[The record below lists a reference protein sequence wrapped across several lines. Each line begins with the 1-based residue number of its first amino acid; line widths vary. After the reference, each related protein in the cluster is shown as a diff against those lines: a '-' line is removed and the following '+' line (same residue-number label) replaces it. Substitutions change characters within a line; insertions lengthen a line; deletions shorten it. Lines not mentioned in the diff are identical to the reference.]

1 MEKKQKIVQYRER
14 LDRTLASPD
23 LTNDEM
29 LKRLVESQLLKQDT
43 DEFRVMYREGPE
55 GTPFHTLLVEGYVDA
70 PLDVC
75 LCISWEASLYKK
87 WWPQSTVPT
96 FKILACECLHKVRI
110 GEQISLVRM
119 KVSWPLSMREAIVY
133 YYLFEYFQDDLIVVL
148 TNSVPESNGVN
159 STINGLNE
167 VIPEAKDV
175 VRVDL
180 VGGFALQKV
189 TSERSYFRTI
199 ANMDIKL
206 DFVPPSLINFISRQL
221 IGNGFRLYKKT
232 VASMMSHGEEEL
244 SKALGDPLYVRI
256 RESLYSSNGSK
267 AKVNEELE
275 LKQDADILPAEEDLI
290 ESKQDKAKVAAEEDK
305 SNRYANSTTSMV
317 VNGVVADSSKTFSE
331 IIEVDSEEIIQI
343 AEEDKEVNDIPK
355 EEVDISVLKSTK
367 SVYISSEVA
376 QALETLDKAISVV
389 RQYKLHSRTSSFS
402 FPTEKPPSM
411 NNDGWVDLHSAEF
424 TSPSSR
430 NEVAVEVTNRDIPEG
445 TSQEATSINSDF
457 RYTGTNSNSNAV
469 DSNIPTSPEKRA
481 TTPAL
486 SKDMNLTFNNTML
499 KKKSSTLFTI
509 LRHTTPS
516 VPKKHSPLTFSSH
529 SNNPFLHT
537 SSPPPPFSPK
547 GHSFHNPTWFY
558 SFGYLTLDG
567 RRLCSKSAEIVK
579 ERSSRCWNCHE
590 STAAAAPFLV
600 CDSCRCIQPVDD
612 SIDYFEIFG
621 LEKKY
626 DIEGG
631 VNLEGKYKD
640 WQKKLHPDLVHS
652 KSQKERDFAA
662 EQSARVIDAYRTLS
676 KPLSRAIYMMKL
688 DGLEV
693 DEEQTISDPELL
705 AEIMEIREAVEE
717 ATESESLKQIL
728 SRMEENLRSWSNT
741 FATAFQSRNFEEAK
755 DSIRRMTY
763 YSRVIDEV
771 VKKL

>member
-29 LKRLVESQLLKQDT
+29 LKKLVESQLVCSSEQEVEGYKQKLVEMKTAEVSNFLDMLRSASSDDSGRSNTSHADWKLKQDT

-148 TNSVPESNGVN
+148 TNSVPESNGDN

-256 RESLYSSNGSK
+256 RESLYNSNRSK

-290 ESKQDKAKVAAEEDK
+290 ESKQDDAKVAAEEDK
-305 SNRYANSTTSMV
+305 SNQYANSTTSMV

-343 AEEDKEVNDIPK
+343 EEEDKEVNDIPK
-355 EEVDISVLKSTK
+355 EEVDMSVLKSTQ

-411 NNDGWVDLHSAEF
+411 NNDGRVDLHSAEF
-424 TSPSSR
+424 PSPSSR

-445 TSQEATSINSDF
+445 TLQEATSINSDF
-457 RYTGTNSNSNAV
+457 RYTGTNSNLNEV

-486 SKDMNLTFNNTML
+486 SKDMVTLDQTICSNKQLKFDSVQDMSLDDPNKSSD
-499 KKKSSTLFTI
+499 KKKINTI
-509 LRHTTPS
+509 VPQDMPS
-516 VPKKHSPLTFSSH
+516 NVSKEPSRRRRKLAYLC
-529 SNNPFLHT
+529 FL
-537 SSPPPPFSPK
+537 
-547 GHSFHNPTWFY
+547 
-558 SFGYLTLDG
+558 L
-567 RRLCSKSAEIVK
+567 
-579 ERSSRCWNCHE
+579 
-590 STAAAAPFLV
+590 
-600 CDSCRCIQPVDD
+600 
-612 SIDYFEIFG
+612 
-621 LEKKY
+621 
-626 DIEGG
+626 
-631 VNLEGKYKD
+631 
-640 WQKKLHPDLVHS
+640 
-652 KSQKERDFAA
+652 
-662 EQSARVIDAYRTLS
+662 
-676 KPLSRAIYMMKL
+676 
-688 DGLEV
+688 
-693 DEEQTISDPELL
+693 
-705 AEIMEIREAVEE
+705 
-717 ATESESLKQIL
+717 
-728 SRMEENLRSWSNT
+728 
-741 FATAFQSRNFEEAK
+741 
-755 DSIRRMTY
+755 
-763 YSRVIDEV
+763 
-771 VKKL
+771 

>member
-1 MEKKQKIVQYRER
+1 
-14 LDRTLASPD
+14 
-23 LTNDEM
+23 
-29 LKRLVESQLLKQDT
+29 
-43 DEFRVMYREGPE
+43 
-55 GTPFHTLLVEGYVDA
+55 
-70 PLDVC
+70 
-75 LCISWEASLYKK
+75 
-87 WWPQSTVPT
+87 
-96 FKILACECLHKVRI
+96 
-110 GEQISLVRM
+110 
-119 KVSWPLSMREAIVY
+119 
-133 YYLFEYFQDDLIVVL
+133 
-148 TNSVPESNGVN
+148 
-159 STINGLNE
+159 
-167 VIPEAKDV
+167 
-175 VRVDL
+175 
-180 VGGFALQKV
+180 
-189 TSERSYFRTI
+189 
-199 ANMDIKL
+199 
-206 DFVPPSLINFISRQL
+206 
-221 IGNGFRLYKKT
+221 
-232 VASMMSHGEEEL
+232 
-244 SKALGDPLYVRI
+244 
-256 RESLYSSNGSK
+256 
-267 AKVNEELE
+267 
-275 LKQDADILPAEEDLI
+275 
-290 ESKQDKAKVAAEEDK
+290 
-305 SNRYANSTTSMV
+305 
-317 VNGVVADSSKTFSE
+317 
-331 IIEVDSEEIIQI
+331 
-343 AEEDKEVNDIPK
+343 
-355 EEVDISVLKSTK
+355 
-367 SVYISSEVA
+367 
-376 QALETLDKAISVV
+376 
-389 RQYKLHSRTSSFS
+389 
-402 FPTEKPPSM
+402 
-411 NNDGWVDLHSAEF
+411 
-424 TSPSSR
+424 
-430 NEVAVEVTNRDIPEG
+430 
-445 TSQEATSINSDF
+445 
-457 RYTGTNSNSNAV
+457 
-469 DSNIPTSPEKRA
+469 
-481 TTPAL
+481 
-486 SKDMNLTFNNTML
+486 ML

-567 RRLCSKSAEIVK
+567 RRLCSKSAETVK

-626 DIEGG
+626 DIEG

-728 SRMEENLRSWSNT
+728 SRMEENLKSWSNT

>member
-1 MEKKQKIVQYRER
+1 
-14 LDRTLASPD
+14 
-23 LTNDEM
+23 
-29 LKRLVESQLLKQDT
+29 
-43 DEFRVMYREGPE
+43 
-55 GTPFHTLLVEGYVDA
+55 
-70 PLDVC
+70 
-75 LCISWEASLYKK
+75 
-87 WWPQSTVPT
+87 WPQSTVPT

-486 SKDMNLTFNNTML
+486 SKDMVTLDQTICNNKQLKFDSVQDMSL
-499 KKKSSTLFTI
+499 DDPNKSSDKKKINTIVPQDMSS
-509 LRHTTPS
+509 
-516 VPKKHSPLTFSSH
+516 
-529 SNNPFLHT
+529 N
-537 SSPPPPFSPK
+537 
-547 GHSFHNPTWFY
+547 
-558 SFGYLTLDG
+558 
-567 RRLCSKSAEIVK
+567 
-579 ERSSRCWNCHE
+579 
-590 STAAAAPFLV
+590 
-600 CDSCRCIQPVDD
+600 
-612 SIDYFEIFG
+612 
-621 LEKKY
+621 
-626 DIEGG
+626 
-631 VNLEGKYKD
+631 
-640 WQKKLHPDLVHS
+640 
-652 KSQKERDFAA
+652 
-662 EQSARVIDAYRTLS
+662 LS
-676 KPLSRAIYMMKL
+676 KEPSRRRRKL
-688 DGLEV
+688 AYLCF
-693 DEEQTISDPELL
+693 LL
-705 AEIMEIREAVEE
+705 
-717 ATESESLKQIL
+717 
-728 SRMEENLRSWSNT
+728 
-741 FATAFQSRNFEEAK
+741 
-755 DSIRRMTY
+755 
-763 YSRVIDEV
+763 
-771 VKKL
+771 